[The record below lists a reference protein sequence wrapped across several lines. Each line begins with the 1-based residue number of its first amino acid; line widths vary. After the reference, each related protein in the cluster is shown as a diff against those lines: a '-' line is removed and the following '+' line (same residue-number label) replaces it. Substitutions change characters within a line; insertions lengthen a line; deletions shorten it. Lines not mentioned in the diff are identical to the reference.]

1 MNIPRPKLVDA
12 GIVLTACIV
21 LVLFRLHAFSLPLET
36 DEANYAYIGDRL
48 LHGDKLYTDVW
59 DHQPPGVFML
69 FAGAIKIFGDSPLV
83 FRWLATAFSIATLV
97 LVFAILRRISGRPA
111 ALLGAIIFAVVSS
124 DPGTGGEG
132 ANREIYMNTFILA
145 AWWLALRGWADVCE
159 IAPLIPKDKSAPHFF
174 YGPCSPGQQLL
185 FTFFAGLALG
195 VASLLKINV
204 AVYWVVLAAWVVVKA
219 WTYYPA
225 ARFKYATMAWTAFAA
240 GPVLIWALTIGYF
253 AMTNRFNEFLEA
265 VFVANLGY
273 AQTGE
278 SFFHRFWLFFDPPRF
293 QHIFESAFP
302 LWLGAAAALAW
313 LLTTAI
319 VRPVAPI
326 VQIAAL
332 VLAAYIAI
340 CLPGRFWPHYYYL
353 LIPPSVIAVSLFM
366 VALLHSSAELI
377 TRRKRTAAVAVA
389 ASGLLVAVLMAGE
402 YKHYLS
408 KKGLDITLPRYNTRD
423 FWGKAHGEN
432 VARVT
437 SPGDSVF
444 VYGSDAAIYYYSK
457 RKCASRYTMIT
468 GLHPAMRG
476 SDLRRQT
483 LISELRAAPPRLIL
497 VVFDQEPFDEWKA
510 FLREQYTEQPVGWDY
525 HDETREPIMFV
536 LARKDAPIEAI
547 DWNWDR
553 SQVAPKE
560 EPPAKD

>member
-1 MNIPRPKLVDA
+1 MMVSRPKLIDA
-12 GIVLTACIV
+12 AIVLVACVV

-48 LHGDKLYTDVW
+48 LHGDKLYIDVW

-69 FAGAIKIFGDSPLV
+69 FAGAIQIFGDSPLV
-83 FRWLATAFSIATLV
+83 IRWLATAFSVATLV
-97 LVFAILRRISGRPA
+97 LIFAILRRISGRPA

-174 YGPCSPGQQLL
+174 YGPCSPGEQLL
-185 FTFFAGLALG
+185 FTFLAGLALG
-195 VASLLKINV
+195 VGSVFKINM
-204 AVYWVVLAAWVVVKA
+204 AVYWVSLAAWVVVKA
-219 WTYYPA
+219 WTFNPA
-225 ARFKYATMAWTAFAA
+225 ARFKSATIAFAAFAA
-240 GPVLIWALTIGYF
+240 GPFLIWSSTLGYF
-253 AMTNRFNEFLEA
+253 ALTNRFNELIEA
-265 VFVANLGY
+265 VFLVNLDY
-273 AQTGE
+273 AGSAE
-278 SFFHRFWLFFDPPRF
+278 SFFTRFWAFFDPPRF
-293 QHIFESAFP
+293 EHIFDSAFP

-313 LLTTAI
+313 LLTTAL
-319 VRPVAPI
+319 VRPIAPI

-332 VLAAYIAI
+332 VLAAYVAI

-353 LIPPSVIAVSLFM
+353 LIPPAVIAVSLFM
-366 VALLHSSAELI
+366 VALLHASAELLI
-377 TRRKRTAAVAVA
+377 RRKRTAAISVI
-389 ASGLLVAVLMAGE
+389 ASGLIVAVLLASE

-408 KKGLDITLPRYNTRD
+408 KDGLDITLPRYNTRD
-423 FWGKAHGEN
+423 FWGKAQGEN

-437 SPGDSVF
+437 APEDSIF
-444 VYGSDAAIYYYSK
+444 VYGNDAAIYYYSK

-468 GLHPAMRG
+468 GLHGAMRG
-476 SDLRRQT
+476 AEKRQQT
-483 LISELRAAPPRLIL
+483 LLNELRINPPRLIIDIERK
-497 VVFDQEPFDEWKA
+497 FDGWAE
-510 FLREQYTEQPVGWDY
+510 FLTENYVPVGADF
-525 HDETREPIMFV
+525 HDLKPDAPIMVAF
-536 LARKDAPIEAI
+536 ARKDAPIETI

-560 EPPAKD
+560 EPAKKD